1 MNVMDR
7 RFVMDT
13 ARHSFR
19 DHVGELE
26 LEIEAPSL
34 AELYAEAGRALAR
47 IMAGDD
53 DSALAD
59 RDAETIEVRG
69 SDPEALLAEWLNELI
84 FLSETRHRAYTYLRV
99 ESVGPHALTASV
111 RGVPVEHV
119 HTAVKAATL
128 HGIRIEKTDLGYR
141 ASVVLDV

>member
-1 MNVMDR
+1 MNR
-7 RFVMDT
+7 

-47 IMAGDD
+47 LMIGDD
-53 DSALAD
+53 NSALAD
-59 RDAETIEVRG
+59 RDAERVEVRA

-84 FLSETRHRAYTYLRV
+84 FLSEIRRRAYTYFSI
-99 ESVGPHALTASV
+99 ESVGRDALVASI
-111 RGVPVEHV
+111 RGIPIEQI

-128 HGIRIEKTDLGYR
+128 HAIRIEKTDAGYR